1 MYEDKISFGV
11 MFLIIAGCKKETVR
25 LSSDLQETW
34 ELVSSNGAWICHR
47 EYEFGQTKSKA
58 SPISPRYAVLPMC
71 VWRTCRESILP
82 LGISP
87 VFIVSNYE
95 NAYKTNSGCYCP
107 YYPYPRAGKEKAKQY
122 NAYHYPHGY
131 LS

>member
-47 EYEFGQTKSKA
+47 NMSLVKLRVKLLLSHPGMQYCLCVFG
-58 SPISPRYAVLPMC
+58 VL
-71 VWRTCRESILP
+71 VE
-82 LGISP
+82 
-87 VFIVSNYE
+87 
-95 NAYKTNSGCYCP
+95 KTSF
-107 YYPYPRAGKEKAKQY
+107 
-122 NAYHYPHGY
+122 
-131 LS
+131 L